1 MSATATQS
9 SAGPVSLTE
18 RAIGKVK
25 QFAESDEGF
34 RGKTFRVF
42 VEGGGCSGFQYG
54 FTFDEEHEGD
64 TRVKQKDVEVLIDNQ
79 SAMYLNGSVVDF
91 VEGLSG
97 AGFVVKNPNVSGS
110 CGCGHSFSV

>member
-1 MSATATQS
+1 MSTTETQP
-9 SAGPVSLTE
+9 SASPVSLTE

-25 QFAESDEGF
+25 QFAESDEAF

-54 FTFDEEHEGD
+54 FTFDEEHKGD
-64 TRVKQKDVEVLIDNQ
+64 TRVNVQDVEVLIDNQ

-91 VEGLSG
+91 LEGLSG

>member
-64 TRVKQKDVEVLIDNQ
+64 TRVKLKDVEVLIDNQ